1 MSIQKPD
8 DPYGMAA
15 PPAWPEADE
24 DALETL
30 SQTFKNAA
38 STVRRQVEST
48 QHEQAMMFAGAALWS
63 GAAAGAAHSALGQRI
78 TDLQNLATELQAACD
93 LLHACS
99 EAVKD
104 AKKQISNN
112 VESANEDIG
121 SVKGDENIEDD
132 DKKRYI
138 QQKIQDTK
146 NTNIALIQA
155 EAKFISGAQSK
166 PDLAHYEVKRD
177 QGSRNITRVNNL
189 MNNGAPT
196 LPVNNIAGTPPNPS
210 ATNPGKNPSPGAAV
224 PGDGEPALPVS
235 NIAGTPPNPSATNP
249 GKNPAPVAPV
259 PGEPALPAA
268 NVFPEPVATTPQIP
282 SVPGAGRTPPPPP
295 TPATGSPV
303 PGPAGA
309 PGVPRLDS
317 PGSPGI
323 PSQIT
328 PQMMGSTGQPLTP
341 QQQLNDFT
349 RAMSNAAQQ
358 APLNQPFAGPQTG
371 GLGPSSAP
379 VNPAASLQPPP
390 SAPAAPADSAPAAP
404 SGGGASPSA
413 PPVNSNLNVASG
425 PTPSMPLGPAPSLPT
440 AGTPAPGPMGPA
452 VAPASTSSNASSN
465 VAPAPVPVTAARAE
479 RDAIAAA
486 QTANALRRKQAGND
500 PLQLA
505 RRIAAALNASPSIP
519 KYGWGF
525 VWATGLTVDGGILVA
540 NSYGIAYIPDEVNLP
555 EQVRMVS
562 ADESIPASDRAK
574 WATYPFLA
582 LQDWAQHQGVRLQAV
597 VGTQEQLTG
606 IDPGVTKMVLDES
619 DIPED
624 GRMQGRS
631 RLEIIAP
638 DAAAMLAATSDSGLT
653 ELLPPR
659 PADDTA
665 PADKSQSLWREL
677 QKPLMRTTEGREVA
691 HLEAFINYANHQ
703 GELAL
708 HRAHIASSPDEQR
721 AAIADWVYW
730 QHISVLIS
738 DSLVPAG

>member
-1 MSIQKPD
+1 M
-8 DPYGMAA
+8 
-15 PPAWPEADE
+15 
-24 DALETL
+24 
-30 SQTFKNAA
+30 
-38 STVRRQVEST
+38 
-48 QHEQAMMFAGAALWS
+48 
-63 GAAAGAAHSALGQRI
+63 
-78 TDLQNLATELQAACD
+78 
-93 LLHACS
+93 
-99 EAVKD
+99 
-104 AKKQISNN
+104 
-112 VESANEDIG
+112 
-121 SVKGDENIEDD
+121 
-132 DKKRYI
+132 
-138 QQKIQDTK
+138 
-146 NTNIALIQA
+146 
-155 EAKFISGAQSK
+155 
-166 PDLAHYEVKRD
+166 
-177 QGSRNITRVNNL
+177 
-189 MNNGAPT
+189 
-196 LPVNNIAGTPPNPS
+196 
-210 ATNPGKNPSPGAAV
+210 
-224 PGDGEPALPVS
+224 
-235 NIAGTPPNPSATNP
+235 
-249 GKNPAPVAPV
+249 
-259 PGEPALPAA
+259 
-268 NVFPEPVATTPQIP
+268 
-282 SVPGAGRTPPPPP
+282 
-295 TPATGSPV
+295 
-303 PGPAGA
+303 
-309 PGVPRLDS
+309 
-317 PGSPGI
+317 
-323 PSQIT
+323 
-328 PQMMGSTGQPLTP
+328 
-341 QQQLNDFT
+341 
-349 RAMSNAAQQ
+349 
-358 APLNQPFAGPQTG
+358 
-371 GLGPSSAP
+371 
-379 VNPAASLQPPP
+379 
-390 SAPAAPADSAPAAP
+390 
-404 SGGGASPSA
+404 
-413 PPVNSNLNVASG
+413 
-425 PTPSMPLGPAPSLPT
+425 
-440 AGTPAPGPMGPA
+440 
-452 VAPASTSSNASSN
+452 
-465 VAPAPVPVTAARAE
+465 
-479 RDAIAAA
+479 
-486 QTANALRRKQAGND
+486 
-500 PLQLA
+500 QLA